1 MKTENLSFFGIHLQ
15 YLQGEIIRVL
25 NRCKY
30 IEKNMSERKLKDT
43 IATEITYNY
52 NTCDIV
58 YSRALYSVLKLLQND
73 ITGKMF
79 NNNKSL
85 TDFDELEDF
94 QKQVQSLY
102 EDSLR
107 PVLTEFQ
114 KYLLSKNDNDTW
126 FEMMKSSKN
135 KDKGYLKSWLRL
147 MQDNLKN
154 FIQKF
159 EINKKHFLHEITDT
173 NKNRINLAFSIYRQ
187 LKKRER
193 AITQLTLPFTVTL
206 NNTLSEDEREK
217 KKINKTIV
225 LDVDIFNKKML
236 RLWKKSPEHMK
247 QFDDLDRIAEER
259 SKKTTFIPTQ
269 RSKSQREIV
278 QKDPVKYT
286 TMYNSILAVPNVYLD

>member
-1 MKTENLSFFGIHLQ
+1 
-15 YLQGEIIRVL
+15 
-25 NRCKY
+25 
-30 IEKNMSERKLKDT
+30 MSERKLKDT

-173 NKNRINLAFSIYRQ
+173 NKNRINLAFSLYRQ
-187 LKKRER
+187 LKNRER

-206 NNTLSEDEREK
+206 NNELKSHLLYLFTLYPSFERNDENTYGNWITYHDLITTYNNTLSEDEREK
-217 KKINKTIV
+217 KKINKCNEF
-225 LDVDIFNKKML
+225 LL
-236 RLWKKSPEHMK
+236 RRHKN
-247 QFDDLDRIAEER
+247 QFFQPPVSVFIER
-259 SKKTTFIPTQ
+259 TVRF
-269 RSKSQREIV
+269 V
-278 QKDPVKYT
+278 F
-286 TMYNSILAVPNVYLD
+286 